1 MDIYEILQTLITS
14 ITSIIIALITA
25 GYFKKMQDKFKY
37 NKHKTTLIKQ
47 IQKDEL
53 IHYSLKELT
62 REYSCDRITIT
73 QFHNGGNFYTESPMQ
88 RASVSYERCSDGI
101 ERIYDKFQNIL
112 VSHYNWYI
120 TRLMT
125 NNMFYVDNDLI
136 EDLTTRA
143 FLKNFGSQSHVSV
156 PILDKQKNLIGY
168 LSMDWVFSEIPS
180 QFIEEN
186 QFTDV
191 FKTRVR
197 TQVQS
202 LLNNL

>member
-25 GYFKKMQDKFKY
+25 GYFKKIQDKYKQD
-37 NKHKTTLIKQ
+37 KHKSTLIKQ

-53 IHYSLKELT
+53 IHFSLKELT
-62 REYSCDRITIT
+62 REYACDRITIT

-88 RASVSYERCSDGI
+88 KASVTYERCSDGI
-101 ERIYDKFQNIL
+101 ERIAEKFQNIL

-120 TRLMT
+120 TKIMT
-125 NNMFYVDNDLI
+125 YKMFYTDNSSI

-143 FLKNFGSQSHVSV
+143 FLHNFGSQAHVAV
-156 PILDKQKNLIGY
+156 PIVDKQKHLIGY
-168 LSMDWVFSEIPS
+168 LSMDWIFSEIPE
-180 QFIEEN
+180 QFLDK
-186 QFTDV
+186 DV
-191 FKTRVR
+191 FTENFKDRVK

-202 LLNNL
+202 LINNL